1 MNYTIIAILLT
12 LVSFNTMAKNTVSE
26 KPFYG
31 EEINAK
37 SAVSYDTIVKD
48 FPSFKGKDLV
58 MEAVVEKVCASKGCW
73 MTLKSTKSA
82 SSSFR
87 VKFQDYKFFVPLSLA
102 GKKVW
107 VNGKISRKELSIKD
121 TKHYLEDAGASK
133 EEIAAVTK
141 KSFEYHFMAK
151 GVLPR

>member
-1 MNYTIIAILLT
+1 MKYSTIAIIIALFSL
-12 LVSFNTMAKNTVSE
+12 NTMAKNTVTE

-31 EEINAK
+31 EEIIVKN
-37 SAVSYDTIVKD
+37 AVSYETIVKD

-73 MTLKSTKSA
+73 MTLKSTKSE
-82 SSSFR
+82 SFR
-87 VKFQDYKFFVPLSLA
+87 VKFEDYKFFVPLSLA

-151 GVLPR
+151 GVLPK